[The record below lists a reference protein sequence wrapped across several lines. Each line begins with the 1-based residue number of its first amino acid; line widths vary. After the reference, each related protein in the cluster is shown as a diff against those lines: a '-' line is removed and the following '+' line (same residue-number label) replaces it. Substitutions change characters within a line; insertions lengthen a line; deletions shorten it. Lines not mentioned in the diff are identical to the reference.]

1 MKYIRNK
8 LLYPGDIFLIA
19 VISILLT
26 AALYG
31 LFGCSAPTGSTSTLG
46 NGKVDAVE
54 AATLRVAVGLAMTAR
69 PDTVA
74 PAYAVSTALLAGLSA
89 DYVALPQAVDGII
102 KRETERLNLD
112 PATLASFGDLL
123 LLIRAEIT
131 QRISVEAVDDPG
143 KRVMVRELVAIVQ
156 ETAATRLGIK
166 P

>member
-1 MKYIRNK
+1 MVGILFIM
-8 LLYPGDIFLIA
+8 LLL
-19 VISILLT
+19 
-26 AALYG
+26 ALYG
-31 LFGCSAPTGSTSTLG
+31 LYGCTNSTSTLG

-54 AATLRVAVGLAMTAR
+54 AATLRVAVGLAFTAR

-89 DYVALPQAVDGII
+89 DYVALPAAVDGII
-102 KRETERLNLD
+102 SRETERLNLD

-123 LLIRAEIT
+123 LLIKAEIT
-131 QRISVEAVDDPG
+131 QRISVDAVDDPG

-156 ETAATRLGIK
+156 ETAAARLGIK